1 MTTPDLLSASLEWLQ
16 LFKRY
21 GTTLAMDAPDDVR
34 TINFRRLQ
42 AAMQSQEL
50 AALIEE
56 IEKAKL

>member
-16 LFKRY
+16 LFRRY
-21 GTTLAMDAPDDVR
+21 GQALTQDLPDDVR

-50 AALIEE
+50 ACLIEE
-56 IEKAKL
+56 MEKAKI